1 MSGDDG
7 SHYEAK
13 LRECVERRPSIEQ
26 RIEKAKEGV
35 YWVMGCWCIINEE
48 CFIWKKNIKN

>member
-1 MSGDDG
+1 MSDDG

-13 LRECVERRPSIEQ
+13 LRAWKKRLPSIEK
-26 RIEKAKEGV
+26 RKEMAKEGL

-48 CFIWKKNIKN
+48 CFIWKK